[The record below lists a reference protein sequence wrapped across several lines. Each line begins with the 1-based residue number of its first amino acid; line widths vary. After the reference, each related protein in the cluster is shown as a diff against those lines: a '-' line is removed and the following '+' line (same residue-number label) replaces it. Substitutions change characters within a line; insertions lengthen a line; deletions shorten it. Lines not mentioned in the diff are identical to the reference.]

1 MEITLLLSDFLDRDS
16 RLRSVYFKDRKGQI
30 YYATRNAYKV
40 LDEDAFRYW
49 TGKEDEEGIFRFCP
63 PIWTIIFRIPGIRS
77 LPSGAVIRIS
87 PP

>member
-40 LDEDAFRYW
+40 LDEDAFRY
-49 TGKEDEEGIFRFCP
+49 
-63 PIWTIIFRIPGIRS
+63 
-77 LPSGAVIRIS
+77 
-87 PP
+87 